1 MNIPASLIRAQ
12 VFLNMP
18 VTTPG
23 SISADPT
30 GNDALHVSIHRY
42 QLPKLSRMNSR
53 NDLNARRFIELLVFA
68 FFIVSQRVRLQRA
81 VHFIRWRRIPSY
93 MDFRSIDVCGSEQ
106 GWGRSWNGAPSSNLR
121 RGNCSIELQLVIRLD
136 LELVSVPKTPY
147 MKTRKV
153 GLEALKAARDR
164 KVAACTTAT
173 FVTVVVN
180 CHFNVHLRR
189 QRHWKRIEGVLEVV
203 LDVIRN
209 VNFVPLLGPFLSI
222 GAIPDR
228 KCQPHKQK

>member
-1 MNIPASLIRAQ
+1 
-12 VFLNMP
+12 
-18 VTTPG
+18 
-23 SISADPT
+23 
-30 GNDALHVSIHRY
+30 
-42 QLPKLSRMNSR
+42 
-53 NDLNARRFIELLVFA
+53 
-68 FFIVSQRVRLQRA
+68 
-81 VHFIRWRRIPSY
+81 

-164 KVAACTTAT
+164 KVAAYTTAT
-173 FVTVVVN
+173 FVTVI

-203 LDVIRN
+203 LDVIRD

-222 GAIPDR
+222 GTIP
-228 KCQPHKQK
+228 QPKTSTAQTKKITNPEIR